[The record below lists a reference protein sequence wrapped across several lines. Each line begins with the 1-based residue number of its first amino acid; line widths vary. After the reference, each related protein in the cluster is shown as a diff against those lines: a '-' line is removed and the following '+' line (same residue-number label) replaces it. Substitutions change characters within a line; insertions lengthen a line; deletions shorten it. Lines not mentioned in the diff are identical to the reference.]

1 MDLLTKEICQ
11 KIPALY
17 SQEEK
22 KPEDVKIIVK
32 FFTPWSHWTWYAT
45 EADGFDNNGDIV
57 SLATLPNWKE
67 LQDVR
72 FFGFVAGDFPE
83 LGYFSLRELESVNGP
98 FGLRIER
105 DLHYGYEHTLKEVM
119 DKVER

>member
-1 MDLLTKEICQ
+1 MELLTKEICE
-11 KIPALY
+11 KMPALY
-17 SQEEK
+17 SNEDKQL
-22 KPEDVKIIVK
+22 EDVKIIVK

-119 DKVER
+119 DKVEA

>member
-1 MDLLTKEICQ
+1 MELLTKEICE
-11 KIPALY
+11 KMPALY
-17 SQEEK
+17 SNEDKQL
-22 KPEDVKIIVK
+22 EDVKIIVK

>member
-1 MDLLTKEICQ
+1 MELLIKELCE
-11 KIPALY
+11 KLPALY
-17 SQEEK
+17 SNEKK

-45 EADGFDNNGDIV
+45 EACGITESEEIPLTFV
-57 SLATLPNWKE
+57 SDKYKE
-67 LQDVR
+67 LLDVR

-83 LGYFSLRELESVNGP
+83 LGYFSLNELKSVNGP
-98 FGLRIER
+98 YGLKIER
-105 DLHYGYEHTLKEVM
+105 DLHFGFEHTLKEVM